1 MNETMRRE
9 LELLGVV
16 FEKEEP
22 PAISA
27 ELLDHRRRMAKG
39 YYDDPRD
46 PVTKEI
52 PF

>member
-1 MNETMRRE
+1 MNEEMRRE

-27 ELLDHRRRMAKG
+27 ELLDHRKRMAKG

-46 PVTKEI
+46 PVTGKI